1 MCEEPIVYFPF
12 VANAKTCGR
21 CLLNVAVAS
30 FWWINLGMF
39 PNFSGVGITLTALL
53 ATWAICSKY
62 YELYL
67 RMKAAHE

>member
-12 VANAKTCGR
+12 VDNAKTCGR

-39 PNFSGVGITLTALL
+39 PNFSD
-53 ATWAICSKY
+53 CHFNHPERERNPS
-62 YELYL
+62 
-67 RMKAAHE
+67 